1 MTAADLGKVI
11 GLNGRFYA
19 TTSAAETAGTTALAV
34 IAYDDQG
41 NDQEVI
47 DSYFERGRELGV
59 RATSVFSCAINPLKI
74 LPYFT
79 PIRDK

>member
-34 IAYDDQG
+34 IAYDDHG
-41 NDQEVI
+41 
-47 DSYFERGRELGV
+47 GH
-59 RATSVFSCAINPLKI
+59 
-74 LPYFT
+74 
-79 PIRDK
+79 

>member
-41 NDQEVI
+41 NDQG
-47 DSYFERGRELGV
+47 DRSNDQGDRSPRSRGH
-59 RATSVFSCAINPLKI
+59 
-74 LPYFT
+74 
-79 PIRDK
+79 